1 MILGW
6 VLCDCPGVQDNPAGY
21 GHHQVRCIAGCTSVW
36 YDPPHTKQ
44 DSQAPCLASSGRV
57 LAARILAGSFAAEQL
72 VWCLVN
78 N

>member
-44 DSQAPCLASSGRV
+44 AASARSASGRFRMPV
-57 LAARILAGSFAAEQL
+57 SAVPLRLNS
-72 VWCLVN
+72 
-78 N
+78 